1 MALNTLNESL
11 LSLLKKRTSNI
22 HSTLGANFH
31 NIGNLKLMLGL
42 YDEAKASY
50 LAAIRAR
57 VKKLGDEHTDVVV
70 RKKYLFSF
78 VQS

>member
-1 MALNTLNESL
+1 MAINTLNESL
-11 LSLLKKRTSNI
+11 LSLLKKRSSNI
-22 HSTLGANFH
+22 HSTLGSNFH

-57 VKKLGDEHTDVVV
+57 VKKLGDEHPDVVV
-70 RKKYLFSF
+70 R
-78 VQS
+78 